1 MGLTTAEKIKIVLK
15 RRKMTMGEL
24 AEKTNQTRQ
33 NLSNKMAR
41 NNFPEKE
48 LKEIAEALDCEL
60 ETTLIMK
67 DTGERT
73 EKKRLWLM
81 KGGYTWTILIM
92 ENVVFAA
99 NIKNLLLNTFR
110 LNLRLTL
117 LKQKLFPE

>member
-67 DTGERT
+67 DNGER
-73 EKKRLWLM
+73 
-81 KGGYTWTILIM
+81 I
-92 ENVVFAA
+92 
-99 NIKNLLLNTFR
+99 
-110 LNLRLTL
+110 
-117 LKQKLFPE
+117 